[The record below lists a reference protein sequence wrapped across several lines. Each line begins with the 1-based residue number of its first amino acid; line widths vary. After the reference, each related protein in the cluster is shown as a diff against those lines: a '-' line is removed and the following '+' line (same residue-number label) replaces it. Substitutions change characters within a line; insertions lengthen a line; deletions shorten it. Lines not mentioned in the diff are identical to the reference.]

1 MKNNFT
7 GEELL
12 EMYLIE
18 HPAELQYARFR
29 DVPGES
35 EPQITTTGPATK
47 RFVNWLFKHDYLT
60 KEKHQWYM
68 TALDRHEARVTQMQE
83 EQDSAQA

>member
-7 GEELL
+7 GEELI
-12 EMYLIE
+12 EMYLLE
-18 HPAELQYARFR
+18 HPEDLPNTRFR
-29 DVPGES
+29 DVPGEDT
-35 EPQITTTGPATK
+35 PQITTTGPATR

-60 KEKHQWYM
+60 KEKHAWM
-68 TALDRHEARVTQMQE
+68 VAALDRHEARVTQMQE